1 MMSAD
6 DVKYIVIH
14 CSATRRNQN
23 YTVEQM
29 RKDHKE
35 RGFYDIGYHFYIRK
49 DGTRTQ
55 HRMLLEVGAHAKPYN
70 RCSIGICYEGGL
82 DEEGNSCNTLTRA
95 SERRFLICWVSCAG
109 CSRGQRWWGTVI
121 CLGLRRRTVR
131 A

>member
-1 MMSAD
+1 MRKRLMMSAD

-55 HRMLLEVGAHAKPYN
+55 HRMLREVGRMLN
-70 RCSIGICYEGGL
+70 RITDVLSVSAMRA
-82 DEEGNSCNTLTRA
+82 DWMRRATLATR
-95 SERRFLICWVSCAG
+95 
-109 CSRGQRWWGTVI
+109 
-121 CLGLRRRTVR
+121 
-131 A
+131 